1 MKKLVALALV
11 MVFALSLLTACG
23 GGNSNTPSGG
33 DNTPS
38 GNNSTP
44 SGNNNNNTGDDKPDM
59 NLPELTAGSEWPTAY
74 LPKDF
79 PKFNATPITVN
90 GKPGDFAISY
100 TTSTTTDEL
109 MEYLNGLK
117 SSGWTLK
124 EIKTGMGT
132 ATKGKWK
139 ISYSSGEATNA
150 PGTFNHTLVFKYE

>member
-1 MKKLVALALV
+1 MKKIFAIVLVLVLAI
-11 MVFALSLLTACG
+11 SLLTACG
-23 GGNSNTPSGG
+23 GNN
-33 DNTPS
+33 DN
-38 GNNSTP
+38 NNSTG
-44 SGNNNNNTGDDKPDM
+44 GNNNAGDDKPDM